1 MNSDSYKIIISLSHG
16 RISFEYWLRD
26 AEDKLTPMPT
36 GHWPAPLA
44 FYCTSTGIKTG
55 EDAARA
61 AHAGMSGAY
70 DDYFSLIKT
79 AETYTLG
86 SQRLPVRNLLVD
98 ASESLFEDFFR
109 EVLCGRL
116 GSLRDNRATMPLTIV
131 CDADIQP
138 NERALLKGL
147 FNDCGYSRARVVDYA
162 SYIGRYVRGTLAK
175 EYVCDNVLVAWTE
188 GEDLFFTL
196 FDVAKDDVPAQE
208 SHGRLGIDPRK
219 EYVKNLIWE
228 RFVGLNPWIN
238 KQDHEDAVD
247 KLASDFLNSN
257 LPLVNDKVQLSDG
270 NTYYYKLEKNQ
281 IDFLIRGNEGAVLRE
296 KLEGFLRKNGLSNRS
311 RTLLLLRGVAAGND
325 YFEQNLSP
333 GFSKT
338 IKSDIKLRDNTMSL
352 ILGEPHPEWTAPPV
366 KSQPPA
372 DDHVDPV
379 KVTCPD
385 SDKRLKELKK
395 RWREI
400 RAASKGKANSGQ
412 PEVAVQM
419 LKSFKE
425 ECETVSGTDDIVKE
439 IEGQLQEHLSES
451 QTPAAESIDKKLVRK
466 WREIRAMSRGKVG
479 AGNMTGAMDTLR
491 QFMNEAAG
499 GADSLMAEVKGE
511 IETIANRIKKVNN
524 ESSAHKPAQSG
535 PKPPKPVKAPAP
547 KPVKDECAELMRQ
560 GKLRDA
566 RDWCRANG
574 DRTRANLLSDI
585 IRDQRS
591 VETRKRSLEE
601 CRQTKD
607 RNQIDR
613 IIKELGDYLD
623 LCAKVNYDAP
633 DIRQLLADFKK
644 IK

>member
-208 SHGRLGIDPRK
+208 SHDRLGIDPRK

-296 KLEGFLRKNGLSNRS
+296 KLEGFLRRHGLSNRS

-372 DDHVDPV
+372 DDHVGPV

-400 RAASKGKANSGQ
+400 RAASKVKANSGQ

-439 IEGQLQEHLSES
+439 IEQKIQEH
-451 QTPAAESIDKKLVRK
+451 
-466 WREIRAMSRGKVG
+466 
-479 AGNMTGAMDTLR
+479 
-491 QFMNEAAG
+491 
-499 GADSLMAEVKGE
+499 
-511 IETIANRIKKVNN
+511 IKKVNK
-524 ESSAHKPAQSG
+524 EPSVDKPVPSG
-535 PKPPKPVKAPAP
+535 PKPPRPGEESAP
-547 KPVKDECAELMRQ
+547 KPVKDECAELIRQ

-574 DRTRANLLSDI
+574 DRTRANILSDI

-633 DIRQLLADFKK
+633 EIRQLLADFKK

>member
-1 MNSDSYKIIISLSHG
+1 M
-16 RISFEYWLRD
+16 
-26 AEDKLTPMPT
+26 
-36 GHWPAPLA
+36 
-44 FYCTSTGIKTG
+44 
-55 EDAARA
+55 
-61 AHAGMSGAY
+61 
-70 DDYFSLIKT
+70 
-79 AETYTLG
+79 
-86 SQRLPVRNLLVD
+86 
-98 ASESLFEDFFR
+98 
-109 EVLCGRL
+109 
-116 GSLRDNRATMPLTIV
+116 
-131 CDADIQP
+131 
-138 NERALLKGL
+138 
-147 FNDCGYSRARVVDYA
+147 VDYA

-188 GEDLFFTL
+188 GEDLFFSL
-196 FDVAKDDVPAQE
+196 FDVTRDDVPVQE
-208 SHGRLGIDPRK
+208 SHDRLGIDPRK

-228 RFVGLNPWIN
+228 RFVGQNPWIN
-238 KQDHEDAVD
+238 RQEHEDAVD

-270 NTYYYKLEKNQ
+270 NTYYYRLEKNQ

-296 KLEGFLRKNGLSNRS
+296 KLEGFLRRNGLSNRS

-352 ILGEPHPEWTAPPV
+352 ILGEPHPEWTAAAIQ
-366 KSQPPA
+366 STPPA
-372 DDHVDPV
+372 DDHGGPV
-379 KVTCPD
+379 KVTGPD
-385 SDKRLKELKK
+385 SDKRLKELEK

-400 RAASKGKANSGQ
+400 RAASNGKARKGQ
-412 PEVAVQM
+412 PEVAIQM

-439 IEGQLQEHLSES
+439 IEQKIQERLSEINPP
-451 QTPAAESIDKKLVRK
+451 TAEGIDKKLVRK
-466 WREIRAMSRGKVG
+466 WREIKAISKGKVG
-479 AGNMTGAMDTLR
+479 AGNMTGAMETLK

-499 GADSLMAEVKGE
+499 GADSLMTEVKGE
-511 IETIANRIKKVNN
+511 IETIANRIKKVNK
-524 ESSAHKPAQSG
+524 ESSVDKSVPSES
-535 PKPPKPVKAPAP
+535 KPPRPVKEPAP
-547 KPVKDECAELMRQ
+547 KPVDECAELIRQ

-566 RDWCRANG
+566 RDWCRANR
-574 DRTRANLLSDI
+574 DRTRANILSDI

-601 CRQTKD
+601 CRQKKD
-607 RNQIDR
+607 SNQIDR

-623 LCAKVNYDAP
+623 LCAKVNFDAP